1 MLNPKEAISKIKEVL
16 GLEFAETTEE
26 KFYTSQLADGT
37 QITNN
42 TDSEKLELGD
52 TLYVVLEDG
61 NLVPAPGNEDHTLQS
76 GEVVRLDE
84 ESKVVE
90 IREDREEEVEEAPD
104 EVEVVVEQKEISEEM
119 SETEELSEDTS
130 LVELKNEIS
139 EMKEALS
146 KVLDLFQDFSSQ
158 TEEEFSKV
166 NNDINTL
173 KKEPEVDN
181 VKINKKQNKLV
192 VEDFTDY
199 RLKQLQKYL
208 K

>member
-90 IREDREEEVEEAPD
+90 IREDREEEVEETPD
-104 EVEVVVEQKEISEEM
+104 EVEVVVEQKEIEEEM

-181 VKINKKQNKLV
+181 VKNNKKQNKLV
-192 VEDFTDY
+192 VEDFTEY
-199 RLKQLQKYL
+199 RVQQLQKYL

>member
-52 TLYVVLEDG
+52 TLYVVLDDG

>member
-16 GLEFAETTEE
+16 GLEFAETTTE
-26 KFYTSQLADGT
+26 KFYTSTLADGT
-37 QITNN
+37 SITNN

-61 NLVPAPGNEDHTLQS
+61 NLVPAPTGEHTLQS
-76 GEVVRLDE
+76 GEVVVLDE

-90 IREDREEEVEEAPD
+90 IREDREEEEMPD
-104 EVEVVVEQKEISEEM
+104 EVEVVVEQKEIEEEM
-119 SETEELSEDTS
+119 SEETS
-130 LVELKNEIS
+130 LVELKNEIQ

-146 KVLDLFQDFSSQ
+146 KVLDLFQDFSTQ

-181 VKINKKQNKLV
+181 IKNKKLNNKQV
-192 VEDFTDY
+192 VENFADY
-199 RLKQLQKYL
+199 RVQQLQKYFN
-208 K
+208 

>member
-16 GLEFAETTEE
+16 GLEFATIEE

-90 IREDREEEVEEAPD
+90 IREDREEEVEETPD
-104 EVEVVVEQKEISEEM
+104 EVEVVVEQKEIEEEM
-119 SETEELSEDTS
+119 SEDTS

-181 VKINKKQNKLV
+181 VKNNKKQNKLV
-192 VEDFTDY
+192 VEDFTEY
-199 RLKQLQKYL
+199 RVQQLQKYL

>member
-1 MLNPKEAISKIKEVL
+1 MLKPTEAIGKIKELL
-16 GLEFAETTEE
+16 GLEFADTKQE
-26 KFYTSQLADGT
+26 KFYTSSLADGT
-37 QITNN
+37 PVTNN

-61 NLVPAPGNEDHTLQS
+61 NLVPGPAGEHTLQS
-76 GEVVRLDE
+76 GEVIVLDE

-90 IREDREEEVEEAPD
+90 IREDREEVEEEAPD
-104 EVEVVVEQKEISEEM
+104 EVEVVVEQKEIEEEM
-119 SETEELSEDTS
+119 SETEEMSEDTS

-166 NNDINTL
+166 NKDINTL
-173 KKEPEVDN
+173 RKEPEVEN
-181 VKINKKQNKLV
+181 IKNKAKSNKQV
-192 VEDFTDY
+192 VENFADY
-199 RLKQLQKYL
+199 RVQQLKKYFN
-208 K
+208 

>member
-52 TLYVVLEDG
+52 TLYVVLDDG
-61 NLVPAPGNEDHTLQS
+61 NLVPAPSGEHTLQS
-76 GEVVRLDE
+76 GEVVVLDE

-90 IREDREEEVEEAPD
+90 IREDREEEVEETPD

-119 SETEELSEDTS
+119 SETEEMSEDTS

-158 TEEEFSKV
+158 TAEEFSKV
-166 NNDINTL
+166 NVDIETL

-181 VKINKKQNKLV
+181 IKNNKKQNKLV
-192 VEDFTDY
+192 VEDFTEY
-199 RLKQLQKYL
+199 RVQQLQKYL

>member
-1 MLNPKEAISKIKEVL
+1 MLKPTEAIGKIKELL
-16 GLEFAETTEE
+16 GLEFADTKQE
-26 KFYTSQLADGT
+26 KFYTSSLADGT
-37 QITNN
+37 PITNN

-61 NLVPAPGNEDHTLQS
+61 NLVPGPAGEHTLQS
-76 GEVVRLDE
+76 GEVIVLDE

-90 IREDREEEVEEAPD
+90 IREDREEVEEEAPD
-104 EVEVVVEQKEISEEM
+104 EVEVVVEQKEIEEEM
-119 SETEELSEDTS
+119 SEDTS

-166 NNDINTL
+166 NKDIDTL
-173 KKEPEVDN
+173 KKEPEVEN
-181 VKINKKQNKLV
+181 IKNKTKNNKQV
-192 VEDFTDY
+192 VENFADY
-199 RLKQLQKYL
+199 RVQQLKKYFN
-208 K
+208 

>member
-16 GLEFAETTEE
+16 GLEFAETTTE

-52 TLYVVLEDG
+52 TLYVVLDDG
-61 NLVPAPGNEDHTLQS
+61 NLVPAPTGEHTLQS
-76 GEVVRLDE
+76 GEVVVLDE

-90 IREDREEEVEEAPD
+90 IREDREEKETPD
-104 EVEVVVEQKEISEEM
+104 EVEIVVEQKEIEEEM
-119 SETEELSEDTS
+119 SEDTS

-181 VKINKKQNKLV
+181 IKNKKTNNKLV
-192 VEDFTDY
+192 VENFADY
-199 RLKQLQKYL
+199 RIQQLQKYFN
-208 K
+208 

>member
-16 GLEFAETTEE
+16 GLEFAETTTE
-26 KFYTSQLADGT
+26 KFYTSALADGT

-52 TLYVVLEDG
+52 TLYVILDDG
-61 NLVPAPGNEDHTLQS
+61 NLVPGPAGEHTLQS
-76 GEVVRLDE
+76 GEVIVLDE

-90 IREDREEEVEEAPD
+90 IREDREEEVEETPD
-104 EVEVVVEQKEISEEM
+104 EVEVVVEQKEIEEEM
-119 SETEELSEDTS
+119 SEETS

-173 KKEPEVDN
+173 KKEPEVEN
-181 VKINKKQNKLV
+181 IKNKKANNKLV
-192 VEDFTDY
+192 VENFADY
-199 RLKQLQKYL
+199 RVQQLQKYFS
-208 K
+208 

>member
-16 GLEFAETTEE
+16 GLEFAMTEE

>member
-90 IREDREEEVEEAPD
+90 IREDREEEVEETPD

-192 VEDFTDY
+192 VEDFTEY
-199 RLKQLQKYL
+199 RVQQLQKYL

>member
-16 GLEFAETTEE
+16 GLEFAETTTE
-26 KFYTSQLADGT
+26 KFYTSTLADGT
-37 QITNN
+37 SITNN

-61 NLVPAPGNEDHTLQS
+61 NLVPAPSGEHTLQS
-76 GEVVRLDE
+76 GEVVVLDE

-90 IREDREEEVEEAPD
+90 IREDREEEETPD
-104 EVEVVVEQKEISEEM
+104 EVEVVVEQKEIEEEM
-119 SETEELSEDTS
+119 SETEEMSEDTS
-130 LVELKNEIS
+130 LVELKNEIT

-146 KVLDLFQDFSSQ
+146 KVLDLFQDFSTQ

-173 KKEPEVDN
+173 RKEPEVDN
-181 VKINKKQNKLV
+181 IKNKKTNNKQV
-192 VEDFTDY
+192 VESFADY
-199 RLKQLQKYL
+199 RLQQLQKYFN
-208 K
+208 

>member
-1 MLNPKEAISKIKEVL
+1 MLNPKEAISKIKDL
-16 GLEFAETTEE
+16 LNLEFADTKQE
-26 KFYTSQLADGT
+26 KFYTSSLADGT
-37 QITNN
+37 PVTNN

-52 TLYVVLEDG
+52 TLYVVLDDG
-61 NLVPAPGNEDHTLQS
+61 NLVPAYSGEHTLQS
-76 GEVVRLDE
+76 GEVIVLDE

-90 IREDREEEVEEAPD
+90 IREDREEEVEETPD
-104 EVEVVVEQKEISEEM
+104 EVEVVVEQKEIEEEM
-119 SETEELSEDTS
+119 SETEDMEEDTT

-166 NNDINTL
+166 NNDIDTL
-173 KKEPEVDN
+173 KKEPEVEN
-181 VKINKKQNKLV
+181 IKNKAKSNKQV
-192 VEDFTDY
+192 VENFAEY
-199 RLKQLQKYL
+199 RVQQLNKYF

>member
-1 MLNPKEAISKIKEVL
+1 MLKPTEAIGKIKELL
-16 GLEFAETTEE
+16 GLEFADTKQE
-26 KFYTSQLADGT
+26 KFYTSSLADGT
-37 QITNN
+37 PVTNN

-61 NLVPAPGNEDHTLQS
+61 NLVPGPAGEHTLQS
-76 GEVVRLDE
+76 GEVIVLDE

-90 IREDREEEVEEAPD
+90 IREDREEVEEEAPD
-104 EVEVVVEQKEISEEM
+104 EVEVVVEQKEIEEEM
-119 SETEELSEDTS
+119 SEDTS

-166 NNDINTL
+166 NKDIDTL
-173 KKEPEVDN
+173 KKEPEVEN
-181 VKINKKQNKLV
+181 IKNKAKSNKQV
-192 VEDFTDY
+192 VENFADY
-199 RLKQLQKYL
+199 RVQQLKKYFN
-208 K
+208 